1 MVQNTVYGFIRV
13 ATSFYIPVP
22 CALRCGWFGRC
33 GTTTYTRTSP
43 PEESLHP
50 TYEKANH
57 VLAADKDLFTISLET
72 RLNFLIRELT
82 WLGQVSHTDR

>member
-1 MVQNTVYGFIRV
+1 MCTSLWLIWPRRNDDLHTDVTARRV
-13 ATSFYIPVP
+13 VAP
-22 CALRCGWFGRC
+22 
-33 GTTTYTRTSP
+33 
-43 PEESLHP
+43 
-50 TYEKANH
+50 YEKANH